1 MIERKGTEML
11 LPSDRS
17 VQETGG
23 RTEGERDKR
32 RRNGGYIV
40 DRVVGVSLSIGDMKV
55 VVVGGYGQEARCAV
69 TDI

>member
-1 MIERKGTEML
+1 MIERKGMEML
-11 LPSDRS
+11 LSSDRS

-23 RTEGERDKR
+23 RTEGERDK